1 VYPSVEIDGLTLVDG
16 GIVANTPIVQAEGL
30 EPTRVYVLSA
40 LPDRVPGSRTK
51 AILMVQRA
59 MALALQ
65 PADRRALAEAATRC
79 PVWVLPVP
87 GAAGQV
93 SAFDFSATE
102 RLMDDAYDTTA
113 SWLEARAFI
122 EAAA

>member
-1 VYPSVEIDGLTLVDG
+1 
-16 GIVANTPIVQAEGL
+16 
-30 EPTRVYVLSA
+30 VLSA
-40 LPDRVPGSRTK
+40 VPDRVPGSRTK
-51 AILMVQRA
+51 AILMMQRA

-65 PADRRALAEAATRC
+65 PADHRALAEAATRR

-87 GAAGQV
+87 SAAGQV
-93 SAFDFSATE
+93 SAFDFSATK
-102 RLMDDAYDTTA
+102 RLMDDAYHATA